1 MFMDAQSKNTVAD
14 SFSATRAAA
23 FAGISRAMLN
33 YLCREQIVVPSVLP
47 SRGHGS
53 PRAYSFGDVVA
64 LRLVAKLSA
73 AGVSV
78 LRLRKA
84 MQRLR
89 KLHPEITLTSLPG
102 SHVVTDGRD
111 LYIKGKGETLERA
124 MDGQFAFAFVVELEP
139 IRNEVADSI
148 LKSQKA
154 GTGRARQVA

>member
-1 MFMDAQSKNTVAD
+1 MNSSRNGTVAD
-14 SFSATRAAA
+14 SFSATQAAA

-73 AGVSV
+73 AGVLV
-78 LRLRKA
+78 LRLKKA

-111 LYIKGKGETLERA
+111 LYIRRKGETLERA
-124 MDGQFAFAFVVELEP
+124 LDGQFAFAFVVELAP
-139 IRNEVADSI
+139 IRNEVADCI

-154 GTGRARQVA
+154 GARQERKVA